1 VLNCHFEN
9 LDHVF
14 ANWDQKLFGFQPALL
29 WNKAYPGHIVSEL
42 MAMGYSL
49 YFLMFVS
56 LTFYVFF
63 KRYEDFQKVSFI
75 LITSFFVYY
84 VVFVLFPVAGPQ
96 YYYLAVGVDE
106 IARGN
111 FPEVGTYFA
120 NHTEALPVPGWEDGF
135 FRGLVQTAHATGERP
150 TAAFPSSHVGVSTLV
165 MIIALWLKEWKFAL
179 IWAIP
184 WIFLCMSTVYLLPHY
199 AVDAIAGFF
208 SAIAV
213 FFLLKFV
220 WDKWCDKL

>member
-1 VLNCHFEN
+1 
-9 LDHVF
+9 
-14 ANWDQKLFGFQPALL
+14 
-29 WNKAYPGHIVSEL
+29 

-106 IARGN
+106 IARGH
-111 FPEVGTYFA
+111 FPEVGKYFA
-120 NHTEALPVPGWEDGF
+120 NHTECLPIPGWEDGL
-135 FRGLVQTAHATGERP
+135 FRNLVQKAHETGERP
-150 TAAFPSSHVGVSTLV
+150 TAAFPSSHVGVSTLT
-165 MIIALWLKEWKFAL
+165 MIIALWLKEYKFVL

-184 WIFLCMSTVYLLPHY
+184 WIFLCMGTVYLLPHY

-208 SAIAV
+208 SAIVV

-220 WDKWCDKL
+220 WNKCYA

>member
-1 VLNCHFEN
+1 
-9 LDHVF
+9 
-14 ANWDQKLFGFQPALL
+14 
-29 WNKAYPGHIVSEL
+29 

-56 LTFYVFF
+56 LTFYVFY

-106 IARGN
+106 IAKGH

-120 NHTEALPVPGWEDGF
+120 NHTECLPIPGWDDGL
-135 FRGLVQTAHATGERP
+135 FRNLVQKAHETGERP
-150 TAAFPSSHVGVSTLV
+150 TAAFPSSHVGVSTLT
-165 MIIALWLKEWKFAL
+165 MIIALWLKEYKFVL

-184 WIFLCMSTVYLLPHY
+184 WIFLCMGTVYLLPHY

-220 WDKWCDKL
+220 WNKWFGK

>member
-1 VLNCHFEN
+1 
-9 LDHVF
+9 
-14 ANWDQKLFGFQPALL
+14 
-29 WNKAYPGHIVSEL
+29 
-42 MAMGYSL
+42 MG
-49 YFLMFVS
+49 
-56 LTFYVFF
+56 
-63 KRYEDFQKVSFI
+63 K
-75 LITSFFVYY
+75 
-84 VVFVLFPVAGPQ
+84 
-96 YYYLAVGVDE
+96 
-106 IARGN
+106 
-111 FPEVGTYFA
+111 YFA
-120 NHTEALPVPGWEDGF
+120 NHTECLPIPGWEDGL
-135 FRGLVQTAHATGERP
+135 FRNLVQKAHETGERP

-220 WDKWCDKL
+220 WDKTQA

>member
-1 VLNCHFEN
+1 
-9 LDHVF
+9 
-14 ANWDQKLFGFQPALL
+14 
-29 WNKAYPGHIVSEL
+29 
-42 MAMGYSL
+42 MGYFF

-84 VVFVLFPVAGPQ
+84 VVFVLIPVAGPQ

-106 IARGN
+106 IAKGN

-120 NHTEALPVPGWEDGF
+120 KHLECLPIPGKPDGI
-135 FRGLVQTAHATGERP
+135 FRNLVQMSHDTGERP
-150 TAAFPSSHVGVSTLV
+150 TAAFPSSHVGVSTLT
-165 MIIALWLKEWKFAL
+165 MIIALWLKEYKFVL
-179 IWAIP
+179 IWAVP
-184 WIFLCMSTVYLLPHY
+184 WIFLCMGTVYLLPHY

-208 SAIAV
+208 TAIGV
-213 FFLLKFV
+213 FFLLKFT
-220 WDKWCDKL
+220 WEKCFEK